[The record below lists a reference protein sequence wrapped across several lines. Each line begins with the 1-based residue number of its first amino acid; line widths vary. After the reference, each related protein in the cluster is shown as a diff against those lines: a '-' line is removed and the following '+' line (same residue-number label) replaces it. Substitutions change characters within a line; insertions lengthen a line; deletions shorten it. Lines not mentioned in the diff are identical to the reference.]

1 MPAKHSH
8 AKVRLSAIVQK
19 VFPHKGQTL
28 GYCAESIPTQRSDSR
43 PLRSA
48 RTNQSAK
55 KSSVCDPTKVCLGF
69 GPIYSVVRKQ
79 GRNHDPVVCSGLIAQ
94 VKSKCVLPFEEH
106 GSKSTARTSCEWNQE
121 FEMYLEGQAG
131 SALSVSRKNTRSNAP
146 FTKLKLQ
153 LWAIDATGKEVHI
166 GDGFVDLSLLMH
178 CKTVYVDVPIT
189 SGSSP
194 TSCDSWQ
201 GSGASP
207 AQRRA
212 KWRKIAATSHAT
224 VVNQEDPDARVHG
237 GAGDGKEVHV
247 RVSLKWSPEALL
259 EGSLVTEETRAEH
272 RRLRLVG
279 GSMEDSA
286 PCRNDRL
293 KKIRESLAESVNS
306 AFSATRWVQQCLPPR
321 ICLFA
326 SLGFMV

>member
-1 MPAKHSH
+1 
-8 AKVRLSAIVQK
+8 
-19 VFPHKGQTL
+19 
-28 GYCAESIPTQRSDSR
+28 
-43 PLRSA
+43 
-48 RTNQSAK
+48 
-55 KSSVCDPTKVCLGF
+55 
-69 GPIYSVVRKQ
+69 
-79 GRNHDPVVCSGLIAQ
+79 
-94 VKSKCVLPFEEH
+94 VLPFEEPC
-106 GSKSTARTSCEWNQE
+106 SKSTAKMSCEWNQE

-166 GDGFVDLSLLMH
+166 GDGLVDLSLLMH

-189 SGSSP
+189 SGSQP
-194 TSCDSWQ
+194 TSCTSWQ

-207 AQRRA
+207 PAQRRA
-212 KWRKIAATSHAT
+212 KWRRMAATPHAT
-224 VVNQEDPDARVHG
+224 VVNQEDPDVRVHG
-237 GAGDGKEVHV
+237 GMGDGKQVQV
-247 RVSLKWSPEALL
+247 RVSLKWSLEALL

-279 GSMEDSA
+279 GSKEDSS

-321 ICLFA
+321 TCLFA
-326 SLGFMV
+326 S